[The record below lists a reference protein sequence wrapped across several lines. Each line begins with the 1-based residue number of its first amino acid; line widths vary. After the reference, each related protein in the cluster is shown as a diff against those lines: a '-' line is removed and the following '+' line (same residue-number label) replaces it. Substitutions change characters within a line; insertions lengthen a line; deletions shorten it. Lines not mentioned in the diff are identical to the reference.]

1 MEQQSTNLTPKAE
14 ATRQRILDA
23 ALTLFA
29 TKGYEATT
37 MRDIAA
43 AAECSLG
50 LTYRYFV
57 RKEELVLALY
67 QRLAT
72 QFGETFRKLPPAPL
86 AESFYRAMK
95 AHFELMAPYREAW
108 GSIFD
113 AALNPRSPVGVL
125 GENTIEIRR
134 MVLGIFREV
143 VTKATDAPK
152 EPQAH
157 HLTIILYGAN
167 LALGLF
173 WLQDRSPDN
182 KPTYELLAFTRDMIA
197 LLRPLL
203 GLPPL
208 SKAVAR
214 LAGIIEPVMGDVTPI
229 GTDESIFTK

>member
-1 MEQQSTNLTPKAE
+1 MEQQQSTGLTPKAE

-23 ALTLFA
+23 ALMLFA
-29 TKGYEATT
+29 AKGYEATT

-72 QFGETFRKLPPAPL
+72 QFAETFRKLPPAPL

-113 AALNPRSPVGVL
+113 AALNPLSPVGVL

-134 MVLGIFREV
+134 MVLGVFREV

-214 LAGIIEPVMGDVTPI
+214 LARIIEPVMGDATPM
-229 GTDESIFTK
+229 

>member
-1 MEQQSTNLTPKAE
+1 MEQQSTGLTPKAE

-43 AAECSLG
+43 AAGCSLG

-57 RKEELVLALY
+57 RKEELALALY
-67 QRLAT
+67 QHLAT
-72 QFGETFRKLPPAPL
+72 QFGDIFRKQPPASL
-86 AESFYRAMK
+86 AEQFYRAMK
-95 AHFELMAPYREAW
+95 AHFDLMAPYRDAW

-152 EPQAH
+152 EPQASY
-157 HLTIILYGAN
+157 LAIILYGAN

-173 WLQDRSPDN
+173 WLQDRSADS

-203 GLPPL
+203 ELPPL
-208 SKAVAR
+208 SRIVAR
-214 LAGIIEPVMGDVTPI
+214 LAGIIEPVMGVV
-229 GTDESIFTK
+229 EQKQ

>member
-1 MEQQSTNLTPKAE
+1 MEQQSTGLTPKAE

-29 TKGYEATT
+29 TKGYEAST

-43 AAECSLG
+43 AAGCSLG

-57 RKEELVLALY
+57 RKEELALALY
-67 QRLAT
+67 QHLAT
-72 QFGETFRKLPPAPL
+72 QFGGTFRKQPPAPL
-86 AESFYRAMK
+86 AEQFYRAMK
-95 AHFELMAPYREAW
+95 AHFDLMAPYRNAW

-134 MVLGIFREV
+134 IVLGVFREV

-152 EPQAH
+152 EPQAS

-214 LAGIIEPVMGDVTPI
+214 LAGIIEPVMGVQH
-229 GTDESIFTK
+229 S

>member
-1 MEQQSTNLTPKAE
+1 MEQQPTNLTPKAE

-37 MRDIAA
+37 MRDIAT

-113 AALNPRSPVGVL
+113 AALNPRSPVGVF

-157 HLTIILYGAN
+157 HFTIILYGAN

-208 SKAVAR
+208 SRIVAR

-229 GTDESIFTK
+229 GTDDEF

>member
-1 MEQQSTNLTPKAE
+1 MEQQQSTGLTPKAE

-23 ALTLFA
+23 ALMLFA
-29 TKGYEATT
+29 AKGYEATT

-72 QFGETFRKLPPAPL
+72 QFAETFRKLPPAPL

-214 LAGIIEPVMGDVTPI
+214 LARIIEPVMGDATPM
-229 GTDESIFTK
+229 